1 MKLNDKLTDLNYV
14 FDEGLWIATF
24 SDYKVYVT
32 ETEDGFQ
39 ICKMPSDPE
48 VPTLF
53 IRFNRFDTSIFAVLE
68 SWNENA

>member
-14 FDEGLWIATF
+14 FDEGLWIAEF

>member
-1 MKLNDKLTDLNYV
+1 MKLNEKLTELNYT
-14 FDEGLWIATF
+14 FDEGLWIAEF
-24 SDYKVYVT
+24 SDYKVYVN

-48 VPTLF
+48 VPTLL

-68 SWNENA
+68 SWNDNA